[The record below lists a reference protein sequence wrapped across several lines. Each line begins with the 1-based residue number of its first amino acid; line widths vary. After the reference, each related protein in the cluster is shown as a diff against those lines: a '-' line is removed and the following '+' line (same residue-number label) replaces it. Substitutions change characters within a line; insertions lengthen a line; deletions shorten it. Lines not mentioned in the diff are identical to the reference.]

1 MDIRWMSDF
10 MPYWLNRVPKDTQTL
25 LDVCT
30 GRGIVGALNQIYIG
44 AHSTGIEVWPESA
57 KHAIKYYDNLVIGDA
72 LSYLKSRRKVFD
84 VVTCFESIEH
94 FNKPEALL
102 LLDYMEKVGRM
113 VFVSSVNWFYKQ
125 PEFDGNPYQQHKC
138 LITSREM
145 VKRGYTV
152 RGTGPRV
159 VKYGGLFRVP
169 LRHFATGWLAWRM
182 R

>member
-1 MDIRWMSDF
+1 MSDF
-10 MPYWLNRVPKDTQTL
+10 MPYFLNRVPTGTQTL

-44 AHSTGIEVWPESA
+44 AHSTGIEVWDESA
-57 KHAIKYYDNLVIGDA
+57 QFAARFYDTVHQRDA
-72 LSYLKSRRKVFD
+72 VTQLEQFCTVGRTFD

-94 FNKPEALL
+94 FSKPDALHL
-102 LLDYMEKVGRM
+102 LGMMEKVGRL
-113 VFVSSVNWFYKQ
+113 VFVSSVNWFYDQ
-125 PEFDGNPYQQHKC
+125 PEFDGNPYQRHRC

-145 VKRGYTV
+145 ESRGYTV

-169 LRHFATGWLAWRM
+169 LRHYATGWLAWKTPH
-182 R
+182 